1 MHKELLR
8 LALEP
13 TPTAPP
19 VRIHYGAPVR
29 DVDAVNGRVYL
40 ANTVH
45 EADLVIG
52 ADGVHSVVRNCV
64 VPDPDSGRAV
74 PTGLSAFRFLL
85 PSEALQDKP
94 HILAAMRAK
103 QGDSTLLA
111 DTTAPERHQHIIWYG
126 CRGYAIPILAVD

>member
-19 VRIHYGAPVR
+19 VQIQYGAPVR
-29 DVDAVNGRVYL
+29 DIDAVNGRVYL
-40 ANTVH
+40 ANAVH

-52 ADGVHSVVRNCV
+52 ADGVHSAVRDCV
-64 VPDPDSGRAV
+64 VPDSGRAV
-74 PTGLSAFRFLL
+74 PSGLSAFRFLL
-85 PSEALQDKP
+85 RSEVLQDKP

-103 QGDSTLLA
+103 RGDSAFLA
-111 DTTAPERHQHIIWYG
+111 DTKAPERHRHMVWYG
-126 CRGYAIPILAVD
+126 CRGYAP